1 MKILHLYFISLLI
14 GLFTSNYLQGQ
25 ENIDQDLV
33 KQLYEVLQ
41 DKNASSNEIK
51 AITNSIDWDE
61 IESVNNTNDNITL
74 SGIIKNEW
82 QSILFK
88 NLNFE
93 LPDKNEVVVSGIVKG
108 RKASECEYIY
118 TSFKHSWSLK
128 NGKII
133 GFLE

>member
-1 MKILHLYFISLLI
+1 MKVLHLYFISLLI
-14 GLFTSNYLQGQ
+14 GLFTSNYLMGQ

-41 DKNASSNEIK
+41 NKNATSNEI
-51 AITNSIDWDE
+51 AALTNSIDWDE
-61 IESVNNTNDNITL
+61 IESVKNSNYNITL

-88 NLNFE
+88 DLNFQVSG
-93 LPDKNEVVVSGIVKG
+93 KNKVLVTGIVKG
-108 RKASECEYIY
+108 RKASECEYIS
-118 TSFKHSWSLK
+118 TRFKHYWSLK
-128 NGKII
+128 DGRII

>member
-1 MKILHLYFISLLI
+1 MKVLHLYFISLLI
-14 GLFTSNYLQGQ
+14 GLFTSNYLMGQ

-41 DKNASSNEIK
+41 NKNATSNEI
-51 AITNSIDWDE
+51 AALTNSIDWDE
-61 IESVNNTNDNITL
+61 IESVKNSNYNITL

-88 NLNFE
+88 DLNFQVSG
-93 LPDKNEVVVSGIVKG
+93 KNKVLVTGIVKG

-118 TSFKHSWSLK
+118 TRFKHSWSLK
-128 NGKII
+128 QGKII

>member
-1 MKILHLYFISLLI
+1 MKVLHLYFISLLI

-33 KQLYEVLQ
+33 KKLYEILQ
-41 DKNASSNEIK
+41 NKNATANEI
-51 AITNSIDWDE
+51 AALTNSIDWDE
-61 IESVNNTNDNITL
+61 IESVKNSNYNITL

-88 NLNFE
+88 DLNFQVSG
-93 LPDKNEVVVSGIVKG
+93 KNKVLVTGIVKG

-118 TSFKHSWSLK
+118 TIFKHSWSLK
-128 NGKII
+128 QGKII

>member
-1 MKILHLYFISLLI
+1 MKTLHLYFISLLI
-14 GLFTSNYLQGQ
+14 GLFTSNYLIGQ

-41 DKNASSNEIK
+41 NKNATSNEIK
-51 AITNSIDWDE
+51 AITNNIDWDE
-61 IESVNNTNDNITL
+61 IESVKRTNYNITL
-74 SGIIKNEW
+74 NGIIENKW
-82 QSILFK
+82 QNILFK
-88 NLNFE
+88 NLNFD
-93 LPDKNEVVVSGIVKG
+93 LSDKNKVLVTGIVKG

-118 TSFKHSWSLK
+118 TRFKHYWSLK

>member
-1 MKILHLYFISLLI
+1 MACLL
-14 GLFTSNYLQGQ
+14 Q

-41 DKNASSNEIK
+41 NKNATSNEIK
-51 AITNSIDWDE
+51 AITNNIDWDE
-61 IESVNNTNDNITL
+61 IESVKRTNYNITL
-74 SGIIKNEW
+74 NGIIENKW
-82 QSILFK
+82 QNILFK
-88 NLNFE
+88 NLNFD
-93 LPDKNEVVVSGIVKG
+93 LSDKNKVLVTGIVKG

-118 TSFKHSWSLK
+118 TRFKHSWSLK

>member
-1 MKILHLYFISLLI
+1 MKVLHLYFISLLI

-25 ENIDQDLV
+25 EKIDQNLV

-41 DKNASSNEIK
+41 NKNATSNEIK

-61 IESVNNTNDNITL
+61 IESVKKTNYNITL
-74 SGIIKNEW
+74 GGILKNEW

-93 LPDKNEVVVSGIVKG
+93 LSDKNKVLVTGIVKE

>member
-1 MKILHLYFISLLI
+1 MKVLHLYFISLLI

-41 DKNASSNEIK
+41 NKNTTSNEIK

-61 IESVNNTNDNITL
+61 IESVNKTNDNITL

-88 NLNFE
+88 NLDFKIS
-93 LPDKNEVVVSGIVKG
+93 DKNKVLVTGIVKG

-118 TSFKHSWSLK
+118 TRFKHSWSLK
-128 NGKII
+128 NGEII

>member
-14 GLFTSNYLQGQ
+14 GLFTSNYLMGQ

-41 DKNASSNEIK
+41 NKNATSNEI
-51 AITNSIDWDE
+51 AALTNSIDWDE
-61 IESVNNTNDNITL
+61 IESVKNSNYNITL

-88 NLNFE
+88 DLNFQVSG
-93 LPDKNEVVVSGIVKG
+93 KNKVLVTGIVKG

-118 TSFKHSWSLK
+118 TRFKHSWSLK

>member
-1 MKILHLYFISLLI
+1 MKTLHLYFIPLFI

-25 ENIDQDLV
+25 ENIDKDMV
-33 KQLYEVLQ
+33 KKLYEVLQ
-41 DKNASSNEIK
+41 NKSTTSNEIK

-61 IESVNNTNDNITL
+61 IESVKKSNNTITL

-93 LPDKNEVVVSGIVKG
+93 LSDKNKVLVTGIVKG

-118 TSFKHSWSLK
+118 SKFKHSWSLK
-128 NGKII
+128 NGEII

>member
-1 MKILHLYFISLLI
+1 MKVLHLYFISLLI

-41 DKNASSNEIK
+41 NKNTTSNEIK

-61 IESVNNTNDNITL
+61 IESVNKTNDNITL

-93 LPDKNEVVVSGIVKG
+93 LSDKNKVLVTGIVKG

-118 TSFKHSWSLK
+118 TSFKHYWSLK
-128 NGKII
+128 HGKII

>member
-14 GLFTSNYLQGQ
+14 GLFNSNYLQGQ
-25 ENIDQDLV
+25 ENIDLDLV

-41 DKNASSNEIK
+41 NKNATSNEI
-51 AITNSIDWDE
+51 AALTNSIDWDE
-61 IESVNNTNDNITL
+61 IESVKNSNYNITL

-88 NLNFE
+88 DLNFQVSG
-93 LPDKNEVVVSGIVKG
+93 KNKVLVTGIVKG
-108 RKASECEYIY
+108 RKASECEYIS
-118 TSFKHSWSLK
+118 TRFKHYWSLK
-128 NGKII
+128 DGRII

>member
-1 MKILHLYFISLLI
+1 M
-14 GLFTSNYLQGQ
+14 QGQ

-33 KQLYEVLQ
+33 KKLYEILQ
-41 DKNASSNEIK
+41 NKNATANEI
-51 AITNSIDWDE
+51 AALTNSIDWDE
-61 IESVNNTNDNITL
+61 IESVKNSNYNITL

-88 NLNFE
+88 DLNFQVSG
-93 LPDKNEVVVSGIVKG
+93 KNKVLVTGIVKG

-118 TSFKHSWSLK
+118 TIFKHSWSLK
-128 NGKII
+128 QGKII

>member
-1 MKILHLYFISLLI
+1 MKVLHLYFIPLLI
-14 GLFTSNYLQGQ
+14 GLLTSNYLHGQ

-41 DKNASSNEIK
+41 NKNTTSNEIK

-61 IESVNNTNDNITL
+61 IESVKKTNDNITL

-88 NLNFE
+88 NLNFQ
-93 LPDKNEVVVSGIVKG
+93 LSDKNKVLVTGIVKG

-118 TSFKHSWSLK
+118 TRFKHSWSLK
-128 NGKII
+128 NGEII

>member
-1 MKILHLYFISLLI
+1 MKILHIYFISLLI

-33 KQLYEVLQ
+33 KQLYKVLQ

-61 IESVNNTNDNITL
+61 IESVNKTNNNITL

-88 NLNFE
+88 NLHFE
-93 LPDKNEVVVSGIVKG
+93 LSDKNKVLVSGIVKG

>member
-14 GLFTSNYLQGQ
+14 GLFTSNYLMGQ

-41 DKNASSNEIK
+41 NKNATSNEI
-51 AITNSIDWDE
+51 AALTNSIDWDE
-61 IESVNNTNDNITL
+61 IESVKNSNYNITL

-88 NLNFE
+88 DLNFQVSG
-93 LPDKNEVVVSGIVKG
+93 KNKVLVTGIVKG

-118 TSFKHSWSLK
+118 TRFKHSWSLK
-128 NGKII
+128 QGKII

>member
-1 MKILHLYFISLLI
+1 MKVLHLYFISLLI

-41 DKNASSNEIK
+41 NKNATSNEIK

-61 IESVNNTNDNITL
+61 IESVKKTNYNITL
-74 SGIIKNEW
+74 GGIIKNEW

-93 LPDKNEVVVSGIVKG
+93 FSDKNKVLVTGIVKG

-128 NGKII
+128 HGKII

>member
-1 MKILHLYFISLLI
+1 MKVLHLYFISLLI

-41 DKNASSNEIK
+41 NKNATSNEI
-51 AITNSIDWDE
+51 AALTNSIDWDE
-61 IESVNNTNDNITL
+61 IESVKNSNYNITL

-88 NLNFE
+88 DLNFQVSG
-93 LPDKNEVVVSGIVKG
+93 KNKVLVTGIVKG

-118 TSFKHSWSLK
+118 TIFKHSWSLK
-128 NGKII
+128 QGKII

>member
-1 MKILHLYFISLLI
+1 MKTLHLYFISLLI
-14 GLFTSNYLQGQ
+14 GLFTSNYLIGQ

-41 DKNASSNEIK
+41 NKNATSNEI
-51 AITNSIDWDE
+51 AALTNSIDWDE
-61 IESVNNTNDNITL
+61 IESVKNSNYNITL

-88 NLNFE
+88 DLNFQVSG
-93 LPDKNEVVVSGIVKG
+93 KNKVLVTGIVKG

-118 TSFKHSWSLK
+118 TRFKHSWSLK

>member
-1 MKILHLYFISLLI
+1 MKVLHLYFISLLI
-14 GLFTSNYLQGQ
+14 GLFSSNYLQGQ

-41 DKNASSNEIK
+41 NKNATSNEIK

-61 IESVNNTNDNITL
+61 IESVKKTNYNITL
-74 SGIIKNEW
+74 GGIIKNEW

-88 NLNFE
+88 DLNFQVSG
-93 LPDKNEVVVSGIVKG
+93 KNKVLVTGIVKG

-118 TSFKHSWSLK
+118 TRFKHSWSLK

>member
-1 MKILHLYFISLLI
+1 MKTLHLYFISLLI
-14 GLFTSNYLQGQ
+14 GLVTSNYLMGQ

-41 DKNASSNEIK
+41 NKNATSNEI
-51 AITNSIDWDE
+51 AALTNSIDWDE
-61 IESVNNTNDNITL
+61 IESVKNSNYNITL
-74 SGIIKNEW
+74 SEIIKNEW

-88 NLNFE
+88 DLNFQVSG
-93 LPDKNEVVVSGIVKG
+93 KNKVLVTGIVKG
-108 RKASECEYIY
+108 RKASECEYIS
-118 TSFKHSWSLK
+118 TRFKHSWSLK

>member
-1 MKILHLYFISLLI
+1 MKILHLYFISILI

-33 KQLYEVLQ
+33 KQLYKVLQ

-61 IESVNNTNDNITL
+61 IESVNKTNNNITL

-88 NLNFE
+88 NLHFE
-93 LPDKNEVVVSGIVKG
+93 LSDKNKVLVSGIVKG